1 MKLFE
6 VARILTLLDESI
18 DIHGLARLHKGDPGF
33 ERAVK
38 DYRST
43 LQGRK
48 RELLKPFG
56 LDNLDK
62 FKENPKGFVKMV
74 GYAVDS
80 FKEKREQK
88 ALYKK
93 VYENDRCLITMP
105 KGPKGAAAAGSL
117 FKVNG
122 KAVCPWCVAL
132 KYPENEKFWERYMVE
147 TVFFVYAKEGG
158 SVSDAWCVLLT
169 PMDCRRVLGGSLSVS
184 HIEDTANDGRGGDE
198 DVRDGRLEEMC
209 RDAGLV
215 RERLCAVFKEALLP
229 RRAGIEGRCKGF
241 LLADAV
247 EEGDIEEC
255 KRLLADGADPGARV
269 EYGRTALHIAVDFDN
284 AEICKALIGAGADID
299 AQDQW
304 RKSPL
309 MNAAG
314 RGSAALCR
322 LLLDAGANVNARD
335 GEGRPPLAFAADGGF
350 VEVCRLLLDLG
361 ADVNARDNFGWTPL
375 LHATSK
381 DRLETCK
388 LLIDA
393 GADVNLVYTDG
404 FTALDYALT
413 PETRSLLVSHG
424 AKSFCGAVV

>member
-1 MKLFE
+1 MRRGMKLIE
-6 VARILTLLDESI
+6 VARILSLLDESI
-18 DIHGLARLHKGDPGF
+18 DIHGLARLHQGDPGF

-38 DYRST
+38 DYRFT

-48 RELLKPFG
+48 RELLAPFG
-56 LDNLDK
+56 LDDLDK
-62 FKENPKGFVKMV
+62 FKENPEGFVKMV

-169 PMDCRRVLGGSLSVS
+169 PMDCRCVLGDSLSVS

-198 DVRDGRLEEMC
+198 DVREGYLEEMC
-209 RDAGLV
+209 RDAGLG

-229 RRAGIEGRCKGF
+229 RRAGIEERCKGF
-241 LLADAV
+241 
-247 EEGDIEEC
+247 
-255 KRLLADGADPGARV
+255 LLADGADPGARV

-322 LLLDAGANVNARD
+322 LLLDAGANVNGRD
-335 GEGRPPLAFAADGGF
+335 GEGRPPLAFAVAGGF

-381 DRLETCK
+381 GRLETCK

-393 GADVNLVYTDG
+393 GADVNLVNTDG
-404 FTALDYALT
+404 FTALDYALN

-424 AKSFCGAVV
+424 AKSFRGAVV